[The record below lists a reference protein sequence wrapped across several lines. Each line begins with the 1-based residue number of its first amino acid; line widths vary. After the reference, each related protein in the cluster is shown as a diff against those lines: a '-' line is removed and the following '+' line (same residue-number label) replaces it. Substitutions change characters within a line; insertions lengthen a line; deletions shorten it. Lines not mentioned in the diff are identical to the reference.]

1 MKYFLS
7 IFAFMVCIGLVL
19 SPASS
24 TAQDGEDFFYSYG
37 EVLSVTQ
44 DQVMVREFDY
54 ATGEEKDVVYYI
66 SDSTTFDIVESA
78 GQIRPGDLIDVEFIV
93 SPDGRNIA
101 KEIFVDS
108 IEDYEETM
116 MD

>member
-1 MKYFLS
+1 MMCACL
-7 IFAFMVCIGLVL
+7 AFM
-19 SPASS
+19 PANSA
-24 TAQDGEDFFYSYG
+24 AQDSEDLLYSYG

-66 SDSTTFDIVESA
+66 SASTTFDTVESA
-78 GQIRPGDLIDVEFIV
+78 DQVKPGDLIDVEFIL

-108 IEDYEETM
+108 IEDYEEM
-116 MD
+116 VMD